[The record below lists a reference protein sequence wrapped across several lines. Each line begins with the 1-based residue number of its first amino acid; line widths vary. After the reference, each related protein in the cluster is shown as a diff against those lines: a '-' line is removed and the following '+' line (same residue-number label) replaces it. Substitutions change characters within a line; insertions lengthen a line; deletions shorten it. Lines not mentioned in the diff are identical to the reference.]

1 MDLELHIKEVR
12 KLHDLTSNNS
22 FNFKAIDFANNLN
35 RKSTLNFDLT
45 KKNIIINNDKIGLI
59 DFDDAKCGDSV
70 CDVAIILSF
79 FFISK
84 KRGIDNKKIIK
95 ESE

>member
-12 KLHDLTSNNS
+12 KLHDLTSNNN

-35 RKSTLNFDLT
+35 RKSTLHFDLT

-59 DFDDAKCGDSV
+59 DFDDAKC
-70 CDVAIILSF
+70 
-79 FFISK
+79 
-84 KRGIDNKKIIK
+84 
-95 ESE
+95 